1 MNYKISF
8 QERAKL
14 SMEQLSKQLPVTLE
28 VASAE
33 VKWLKEISTSKLN
46 EEQHKMIAESENDI
60 KTGKIHSQTE
70 VQKMIE
76 SWKE

>member
-14 SMEQLSKQLPVTLE
+14 SMEQLSKQSPVTLE
-28 VASAE
+28 EAKAQAI
-33 VKWLKEISTSKLN
+33 WLKKVSSSKI
-46 EEQHKMIAESENDI
+46 KKDTMIAESENDI
-60 KTGKIHSQTE
+60 KSGKIHSQSE

-76 SWKE
+76 SRKK